1 MRLKGRKLFNV
12 DRKSVVKR
20 LLNIDSNLVNA
31 SVSKSVA
38 NFVEVINSYIR
49 PNLEPI
55 CAGPQSTPINGFPN
69 FLIASDP
76 GQPPSDFWP
85 YCYYIVVVYP
95 DQPAIRSEGY
105 EIS

>member
-49 PNLEPI
+49 PNLER
-55 CAGPQSTPINGFPN
+55 NLKLYF
-69 FLIASDP
+69 
-76 GQPPSDFWP
+76 
-85 YCYYIVVVYP
+85 VVLFIKY
-95 DQPAIRSEGY
+95 
-105 EIS
+105 